1 MIDYIKENCELP
13 PIESPLYD
21 ADTETWDLYFEEKGN
36 HHPYL
41 RNDLV
46 CLPFDTQGE
55 AKEVFAQSIA
65 LHEEQQRA
73 LAEEKAKREAEKKS
87 KD

>member
-13 PIESPLYD
+13 PIEKPLYD
-21 ADTETWDLYFEEKGN
+21 EDTETWDLYFEEKGN
-36 HHPYL
+36 WHPNL
-41 RNDLV
+41 QDDLV
-46 CLPFDTQGE
+46 CLPFDTQEE
-55 AKEVFAQSIA
+55 AKEVFVRSVEM
-65 LHEEQQRA
+65 HEEQQRT

>member
-46 CLPFDTQGE
+46 CLPFDL
-55 AKEVFAQSIA
+55 SLI
-65 LHEEQQRA
+65 HI
-73 LAEEKAKREAEKKS
+73 
-87 KD
+87 